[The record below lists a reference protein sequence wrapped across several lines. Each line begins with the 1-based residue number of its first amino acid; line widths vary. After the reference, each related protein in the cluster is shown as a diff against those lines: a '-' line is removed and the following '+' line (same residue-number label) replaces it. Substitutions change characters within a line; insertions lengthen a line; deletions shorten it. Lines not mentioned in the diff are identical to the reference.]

1 MNKASSTEKEDI
13 SALKEQ
19 VETLEVRNR
28 KVEESYKKRV
38 DELIKQNGET
48 KRELEYVKDLLS
60 TKERD
65 SENTIAQMGMENEKM
80 KRQIKELNARI
91 LTMQYDSNETQHLK
105 ERVEELQTRNETIEA
120 QLSDAKVYLVIKKSN
135 SFQ

>member
-105 ERVEELQTRNETIEA
+105 ERVEDLQTRNETIEA
-120 QLSDAKVYLVIKKSN
+120 QLSDAKVYI
-135 SFQ
+135 

>member
-120 QLSDAKVYLVIKKSN
+120 QLSDAKVYI
-135 SFQ
+135 

>member
-38 DELIKQNGET
+38 DELIKQNGDT

-120 QLSDAKVYLVIKKSN
+120 QLSDAKVYI
-135 SFQ
+135 